1 MDAFIREQSKSTPWI
16 HFDPSNNRLQIKGES
31 YPENSAKFYTPMLE
45 WLQAYLATLSGEKV
59 QVDIELIYFNSSSSK
74 VFMNFFD
81 LLEDAASKGNP
92 VEINWRYH
100 EDNDTALECGEEFQ
114 EDMQEAVFNLVP
126 IPEEEAGD

>member
-16 HFDPSNNRLQIKGES
+16 YFDPQHHHLQIKGES

-45 WLQAYLATLSGEKV
+45 WLEAYLNNLSQEKV
-59 QVDIELIYFNSSSSK
+59 QVDVELVYFNSSSSK

-81 LLEDAASKGNP
+81 RLEEAAQKGVQ
-92 VEINWRYH
+92 VEINWMYD

-114 EDMQEAVFNLVP
+114 EDMQQVSFNLLQK
-126 IPEEEAGD
+126 EE

>member
-16 HFDPSNNRLQIKGES
+16 HFDPQEHHLQIKGES
-31 YPENSAKFYTPMLE
+31 YPENSAKFYTPMLD
-45 WLQAYLATLSGEKV
+45 WLESYLSSLSQDKV

-81 LLEDAASKGNP
+81 RLEEAAQKGVQ
-92 VEINWRYH
+92 VEVNWMYA

-114 EDMQEAVFNLVP
+114 EDMELVSFNLLP
-126 IPEEEAGD
+126 IKE